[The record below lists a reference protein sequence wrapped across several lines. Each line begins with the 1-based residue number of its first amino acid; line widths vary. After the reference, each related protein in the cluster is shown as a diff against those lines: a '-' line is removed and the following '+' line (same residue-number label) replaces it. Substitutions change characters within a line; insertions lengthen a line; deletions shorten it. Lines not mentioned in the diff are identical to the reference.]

1 MLPKQTNVSQKCG
14 YNRPSNANSK
24 NKKNEPKKI
33 LNCYK
38 IYLSLYQ
45 YKIEKNLLFTQ
56 QQLKMMNNFSLSSS
70 VWLLVATVSLAA
82 CQSDDQAGYV
92 SMPTMSRTAAH
103 VAQPS
108 KLAASVSLDEASHAA
123 SSFAPQRMLGKS
135 PSRRHVTCRKSRVTA
150 PHLMDP
156 TTRHQHGEP
165 GTSYPNTTWANR
177 KDMIVTKK

>member
-1 MLPKQTNVSQKCG
+1 MQTQ
-14 YNRPSNANSK
+14 K

-82 CQSDDQAGYV
+82 CQSDDQA
-92 SMPTMSRTAAH
+92 
-103 VAQPS
+103 
-108 KLAASVSLDEASHAA
+108 SHAA

-135 PSRRHVTCRKSRVTA
+135 PRAAMSLGAKAELQHSTEW
-150 PHLMDP
+150 
-156 TTRHQHGEP
+156 TRP
-165 GTSYPNTTWANR
+165 LGTSMVNQAQVIPIRLGPTEKT
-177 KDMIVTKK
+177 

>member
-1 MLPKQTNVSQKCG
+1 M
-14 YNRPSNANSK
+14 
-24 NKKNEPKKI
+24 
-33 LNCYK
+33 
-38 IYLSLYQ
+38 YQ

-70 VWLLVATVSLAA
+70 VWLLVETVSLAA

-135 PSRRHVTCRKSRVTA
+135 PRAAMSLGAKAELQHSTEW
-150 PHLMDP
+150 
-156 TTRHQHGEP
+156 TRLL
-165 GTSYPNTTWANR
+165 GTSMVNQAQVIPIRLGPTEKT
-177 KDMIVTKK
+177 

>member
-82 CQSDDQAGYV
+82 CQSDDQA
-92 SMPTMSRTAAH
+92 
-103 VAQPS
+103 
-108 KLAASVSLDEASHAA
+108 SHAA